1 MRSMKAREPELR
13 AIVLDHFHALSRHK
27 GGSAS
32 NPSAMLEDRA
42 YRLMTAAKELDDL
55 FVLAQL
61 NRVGMDMSS
70 DAELQLNEIRGTDA
84 LAHVAHATWLVRNL
98 LSDEEKKKK
107 VLVRELEVWHS
118 KVRGR
123 QAVGKTVKASSIA
136 SKVLKK
142 MSRRDGLR
150 DLISAMD

>member
-1 MRSMKAREPELR
+1 MHQYDAKHESTEPELR

-42 YRLMTAAKELDDL
+42 YRLMTAAKELDVDL

-70 DAELQLNEIRGTDA
+70 DAEPQLNEIRGTDA
-84 LAHVAHATWLVRNL
+84 LRCSCDMAC
-98 LSDEEKKKK
+98 EK
-107 VLVRELEVWHS
+107 
-118 KVRGR
+118 
-123 QAVGKTVKASSIA
+123 T
-136 SKVLKK
+136 
-142 MSRRDGLR
+142 
-150 DLISAMD
+150 